1 MSLRLEGKNALITGA
16 ASGIGRASAIRFA
29 EEGANVAVADR
40 QAAAAEETAAAVRKL
55 GRKAVAIAL
64 DVSDPAQV
72 SAMVATTVAGLGSVD
87 ILLAAAGV
95 SHARYGGDGQIVHKL
110 LHEIPFEEWRGLM
123 AINLD
128 GCFLCCQAVAVQMIK
143 QGQGGRIIAIA
154 SGAAKMPVKGSGEY
168 AVSKAGVWMLMKNM
182 ALELGR
188 WDITCNAIGPGV
200 IDTPMTKQ
208 LQQARHFDRMI
219 GHQPLRRIG
228 KPVDV
233 ANTALFLASDE
244 GAYFTGSILH
254 PDGGLLMQ

>member
-1 MSLRLEGKNALITGA
+1 MSLRLDGKSALITGA

-40 QAAAAEETAAAVRKL
+40 NAPAAEETAAAVRKL
-55 GRKAVAIAL
+55 GGKSIAIQV

-72 SAMVATTVAGLGSVD
+72 NAMAERTVSELGGLD

-95 SHARYGGDGQIVHKL
+95 SHAHYGEGEVKHRL
-110 LHEIPFEEWRGLM
+110 LHEIPFEEWRRLM

-128 GCFLCCQAVAVQMIK
+128 GCFLTCQAAARAMIK
-143 QGQGGRIIAIA
+143 QNRGGRIIAIA
-154 SGAAKMPVKGSGEY
+154 SGAAKVPIKGSGEY

-188 WDITCNAIGPGV
+188 YNITANAIGPGV
-200 IDTPMTKQ
+200 IDTPMTKD
-208 LQQARHFDRMI
+208 LQSNRNFERMI
-219 GHQPLRRIG
+219 GHVPLRRMG
-228 KPVDV
+228 EPVDV

-244 GAYFTGSILH
+244 GRYFSGSILH
-254 PDGGLLMQ
+254 PDGGFVMQ